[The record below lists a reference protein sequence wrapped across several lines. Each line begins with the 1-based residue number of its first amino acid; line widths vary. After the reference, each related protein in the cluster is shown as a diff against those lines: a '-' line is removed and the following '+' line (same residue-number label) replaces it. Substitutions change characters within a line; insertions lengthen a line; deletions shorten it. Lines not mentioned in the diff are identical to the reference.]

1 MYSKGSQAC
10 VPVFLKTECAT
21 LWNRWHPTLGV
32 LAQWPQEKAPA
43 LSVSWLEVMWYLVWL
58 SSLHY
63 HNLQKEFTM
72 KSRSQANVVHPHS
85 VQRVNISFYIKDLLY
100 GCIEVSRQVSL
111 IIIALFLTFTTCAIV
126 KKGLNFSGM
135 TFRHWVR
142 YTVSK
147 FHHANEDQY
156 LFFLYRK
163 YKPVNEVATLFLHG
177 DINSGLTL

>member
-1 MYSKGSQAC
+1 MF
-10 VPVFLKTECAT
+10 PTTECAT
-21 LWNRWHPTLGV
+21 LWNRWRSNLGV

-43 LSVSWLEVMWYLVWL
+43 LSMSLLEVMCYLVWL
-58 SSLHY
+58 SLLRY

-72 KSRSQANVVHPHS
+72 KSGSQTNVVHS
-85 VQRVNISFYIKDLLY
+85 TSAQRVNISFYIKDLLY

-111 IIIALFLTFTTCAIV
+111 IIIALFLTFTTCAIM
-126 KKGLNFSGM
+126 KKGFDFSGM

-142 YTVSK
+142 YTVST
-147 FHHANEDQY
+147 FHHANGDQY

-177 DINSGLTL
+177 GIKSGLPL